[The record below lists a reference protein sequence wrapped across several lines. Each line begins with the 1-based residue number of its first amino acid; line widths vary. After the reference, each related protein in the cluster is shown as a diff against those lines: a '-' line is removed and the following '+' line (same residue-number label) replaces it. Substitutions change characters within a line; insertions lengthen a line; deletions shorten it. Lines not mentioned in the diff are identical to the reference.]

1 MIQEISFKNF
11 RRFENFPPMKLND
24 INIFVGRNNSGKSTV
39 LKALQLMNGNI
50 SAIDTTK
57 LTFSLPDGRP
67 GFVFDIESQGGVNID
82 TFERALYRKAK
93 RKEITLTAQYD
104 TASVKIVL
112 DGESVS
118 TDEHITVVPYTSI
131 EIKSDTL
138 ELRYNFK
145 TRDFELTSTSIPS
158 ECEIEDNK
166 YELKNLED
174 KLSDTLFEISDYETD
189 YNNLEEE
196 ISGADEIDPSILGDK
211 LVKMGNIKKK
221 IAQLRKEEK
230 NIEESIKDFKYA
242 ETSTSHITIENM
254 ESVTELCSVSP
265 FLRIFLDL
273 SRYMES
279 KTEGRP
285 NSKKYKAEETKKATI
300 KELFPTIQ
308 NLINNLGDEVSTIN
322 VHFIHAHAA
331 SQKVIYLKD
340 DKSDTLS
347 KTLSDFCKAKITKG
361 QTPWN
366 FVKKWMGKKGLQIGD
381 DFKVTQVEGAGYLL
395 KIIEDGE
402 EYNLADKGTGSI
414 QLMTML
420 LTLALIINKPSE
432 NTLILIEEPEQNIH
446 PQLQSL
452 LADLFLDFRNEIND
466 KKALFRGG
474 FHAQLIVETH
484 SEYLVRRTQVLV
496 AEANFKDEKDI
507 AENNPFRTYY
517 FDKDCKDTPVYE
529 MEYENTG
536 GFKQRFG
543 AGFYDEAS
551 KLDLQIMQKEKEVR
565 NSMTAEDLISLI
577 NK

>member
-24 INIFVGRNNSGKSTV
+24 INILVGRNNSGKSTA
-39 LKALQLMNGNI
+39 LKALRLMIGNI
-50 SAIDTTK
+50 SSIDTKK
-57 LTFSLPDGRP
+57 LIFSIPDGRP
-67 GFVFDIESQGGVNID
+67 GFVFDIERQEGVNID

-104 TASVKIVL
+104 TASIKIVL

-118 TDEHITVVPYTSI
+118 TDKDITAVPYASI

-145 TRDFELTSTSIPS
+145 TRDFDLTSTYIPS

-166 YELKNLED
+166 YELKRLEN
-174 KLSDTLFEISDYETD
+174 KRIDTEAERVGYEMDYKI
-189 YNNLEEE
+189 LENE

-211 LVKMGNIKKK
+211 LVKMGNVKKK

-230 NIEESIKDFKYA
+230 DIEESIKDFKYA

-254 ESVTELCSVSP
+254 EPFVESCSVSP

-273 SRYMES
+273 SMYMKS

-308 NLINNLGDEVSTIN
+308 NLISNLDNEVRTIN
-322 VHFIHAHAA
+322 IHFIHAHAA
-331 SQKVIYLKD
+331 SQKVIYLKY

-366 FVKKWMGKKGLQIGD
+366 FVKKWMGKNGLQIGD

-452 LADLFLDFRNEIND
+452 LADLFLDVRNVIND
-466 KKALFRGG
+466 KKGLFNGKY
-474 FHAQLIVETH
+474 HVQLIVETH

-496 AEANFKDEKDI
+496 ANANFKDEKDI

-529 MEYENTG
+529 MNYDTSG
-536 GFKQRFG
+536 RFKESFG
-543 AGFYDEAS
+543 SGFYDQAGCLAFELS
-551 KLDLQIMQKEKEVR
+551 EKEQTSEYD
-565 NSMTAEDLISLI
+565 NNFNWSL
-577 NK
+577 K

>member
-39 LKALQLMNGNI
+39 LKALRLMIGNI
-50 SAIDTTK
+50 SSIDTKK
-57 LTFSLPDGRP
+57 LIFSLPDGRP
-67 GFVFDIESQGGVNID
+67 GFVFDIERQDGVNID

-104 TASVKIVL
+104 TASIKIVL

-118 TDEHITVVPYTSI
+118 TDKDITAVPYASI

-145 TRDFELTSTSIPS
+145 TRDFDLTSTYIPS
-158 ECEIEDNK
+158 ECEIEDSK
-166 YELKNLED
+166 YELKRLEN
-174 KLSDTLFEISDYETD
+174 KRIDTETERVGYEMDYEI
-189 YNNLEEE
+189 LENE
-196 ISGADEIDPSILGDK
+196 ISGADEIDPSLLGDK

-254 ESVTELCSVSP
+254 EPFVESCSVSP

-273 SRYMES
+273 SMYVES

-308 NLINNLGDEVSTIN
+308 DLISNLDNEVRTIN
-322 VHFIHAHAA
+322 IHFIHAHAA
-331 SQKVIYLKD
+331 SQKVIYLKY

-366 FVKKWMGKKGLQIGD
+366 FVKKWMGKNGLQIGD

-452 LADLFLDFRNEIND
+452 LADLFLDVRNVIND
-466 KKALFRGG
+466 KKGLFNGKY
-474 FHAQLIVETH
+474 HAQLIVETH

-496 AEANFKDEKDI
+496 ANANFKDEKDI

-517 FDKDCKDTPVYE
+517 FDKDRKDTPVYE
-529 MEYENTG
+529 MNYDTSG
-536 GFKQRFG
+536 RFKESFG
-543 AGFYDEAS
+543 TGFYDQAGCLAFELS
-551 KLDLQIMQKEKEVR
+551 EKEQTTEYD
-565 NSMTAEDLISLI
+565 NNFNWSL
-577 NK
+577 K